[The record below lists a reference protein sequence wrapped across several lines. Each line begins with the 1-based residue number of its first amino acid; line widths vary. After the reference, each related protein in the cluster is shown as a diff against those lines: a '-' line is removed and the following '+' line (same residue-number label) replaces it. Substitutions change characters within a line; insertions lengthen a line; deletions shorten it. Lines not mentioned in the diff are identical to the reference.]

1 MDHPKDVG
9 DRSQLAVMLA
19 LRRAGFD
26 LLVPFGENTRYDL
39 VIDDGRALSRV
50 QCKTGRLRDGAVRFN
65 VCSCYGHHQRPG
77 ESRRGYQGQ
86 VDFFGVYC
94 PETAGV
100 YLVPIEELPLK
111 SQAALRVEEP
121 RNNQGLRIR
130 KASDYEIARVSARA
144 TAKPGATSGA
154 PAPSA

>member
-1 MDHPKDVG
+1 VDHPKDVG
-9 DRSQLAVMLA
+9 DLSQLAVMLA
-19 LRRAGFD
+19 LRAAGFD

-39 VIDDGRALSRV
+39 VIDDARSLWRV
-50 QCKTGRLRDGAVRFN
+50 QCKTGRLRNGAVRFN

-94 PETAGV
+94 PETAAV

-121 RNNQGLRIR
+121 RNNQGRRIR
-130 KASDYEIARVSARA
+130 RAPDYEIARVSALV
-144 TAKPGATSGA
+144 TAGPGASSDA